1 MHHLIQRKPNPHR
14 IIAGHGHR
22 CSGQRRSAAHRSAA
36 AAPALR
42 SRPDAEGTT
51 TKLCMPWQSACRGT
65 LTLQRAISAAIVSL
79 GASGR
84 TCDRSLT
91 GSEPGVREQHGS
103 IATGNGTPRHPRKDQ
118 PRLRRRAQAYAS
130 TASHDPSHRTTDS
143 VGLLR
148 SPTVDIIGEHALACA
163 RARADTTPRPRPRPT
178 QTSAAHARAQNVRP
192 PLARSAHR
200 PCTTDRQTD
209 RLGRLRACVCAC
221 ALDGAV
227 HGVGRQG
234 SVAFA
239 HKVHR
244 VCLVALLCDHL
255 FRRDLQ
261 RRTVART
268 EAPSALADRRTDRRA
283 AVARFTVPRP
293 QQTTVAQKPGRPA
306 NMCA

>member
-130 TASHDPSHRTTDS
+130 TYRVARSLASDDS

-163 RARADTTPRPRPRPT
+163 RARADTTTRPRPRPRRRAQRTRAHKTYATPCA
-178 QTSAAHARAQNVRP
+178 QRTSAMH
-192 PLARSAHR
+192 
-200 PCTTDRQTD
+200 DRQA
-209 RLGRLRACVCAC
+209 GRQTGPTACVCAC